1 MDVYLVGVGMTKFGR
16 LQEHSVK
23 DIAAG
28 AVGAALF
35 DAGIG
40 AEAIEAAYFANA
52 TQGALEGQYMIPGQV
67 ALREMGIEGVPVV
80 NVENACASASTA
92 FALACK
98 EIRSGDA
105 SVVLAVG
112 AEKMLTEDKVKN
124 MAVFDGAIDVNGRN
138 ATLDRL
144 FALSD
149 GFEVPPEAGIENG
162 PRSVFMDVYAAI
174 AQHHMKLHG
183 TTQRQMATVAAKNHR
198 HSVHNELSQFRAAFT
213 VDEVLAAR
221 GISWPL
227 TLPMC
232 SPISDGGAAAILCSA
247 DALER
252 FDKSR
257 SIKVSAS
264 VIATGSE
271 RDPDDA
277 TRHVTRLA
285 SQKAYERAG
294 AGPKDMSV
302 AEVHDASAIA
312 EIMQTENLGFCEIG
326 EGGPLAESGA
336 TEIGG
341 RIPVNPSGGL
351 ESKGHPIGATGL
363 GQIHELAVQLR
374 GEAGERQVDDARFG
388 IAENGGGMHGI
399 EEAVACV
406 TILERNH

>member
-35 DAGIG
+35 DAGIE
-40 AEAIEAAYFANA
+40 AAAIEAAYFANA

-105 SVVLAVG
+105 SVVLAAG

-174 AQHHMKLHG
+174 AKHHMKLHG

-232 SPISDGGAAAILCSA
+232 SPISDGGAAAILCSL

-257 SIKVSAS
+257 AIKVSAS